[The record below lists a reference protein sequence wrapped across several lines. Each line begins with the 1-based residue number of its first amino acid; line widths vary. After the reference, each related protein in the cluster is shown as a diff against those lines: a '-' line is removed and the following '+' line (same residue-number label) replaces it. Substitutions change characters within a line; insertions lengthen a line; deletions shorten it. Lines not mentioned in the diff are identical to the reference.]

1 MSGVSQFV
9 PDLPVLLTFAVASV
23 VLAITPGPDMALFL
37 SRTISYGLRHGF
49 VTVSGALTG
58 IACHT
63 LLAAAGVSL
72 LILAAPAAFTALKMS
87 GAAYLIWLAIG
98 AIRGGSGF
106 IVAAELRS
114 APPRLRASYWTGLGI
129 NLANPKMVVF
139 FVTFL
144 PQFVSPT
151 DPAAWG
157 KLMFLGFFFIF
168 LSVPPVVAMVVAARW
183 ISKSLSR
190 RPWLHKALNWSFA
203 SVFVAFAISI
213 LTTEARRE
221 PG

>member
-1 MSGVSQFV
+1 MSGISQFV
-9 PDLPVLLTFAVASV
+9 PDLPVLLTFAVASIV
-23 VLAITPGPDMALFL
+23 MAITPGPDMALFV
-37 SRTISYGLRHGF
+37 SRTIRYGLRHGF

-72 LILAAPAAFTALKMS
+72 LILAAPAAFTALKMI

-106 IVAAELRS
+106 IVTEEFRS
-114 APPRLRASYWTGLGI
+114 APRLRTSYLTGLGI

-151 DPAAWG
+151 DPTAWG
-157 KLMFLGFFFIF
+157 KLVFLGFFFIF
-168 LSVPPVVAMVVAARW
+168 LSLPLVVGMVVAARW
-183 ISKSLSR
+183 ISKCLSR
-190 RPWLHKALNWSFA
+190 RPWIQKALNWSFA

-213 LTTEARRE
+213 LTAEARRE

>member
-114 APPRLRASYWTGLGI
+114 APPTSCELLDRARDQPRQSEDGGVLCDVPTSVRITNRSCRLGQAHVPWIL
-129 NLANPKMVVF
+129 
-139 FVTFL
+139 
-144 PQFVSPT
+144 
-151 DPAAWG
+151 
-157 KLMFLGFFFIF
+157 FIF